1 MAEGRP
7 PSLLHQLCASPLDHL
22 PCEIEALPMPAGV
35 GTDKIMHFIHLRVE
49 EVKRRSHNVEN
60 HWSLNQ
66 TQKDG
71 FGKFLVNMFG
81 AFS

>member
-1 MAEGRP
+1 
-7 PSLLHQLCASPLDHL
+7 
-22 PCEIEALPMPAGV
+22 MPAGV